1 MTIVRLESEL
11 SGLLHKVAPAA
22 RRALARDIGRA
33 LRQSQ
38 QQRIAAQQNPDGS
51 DFAPRQPQY
60 RQQKGRIRRQMFA
73 KLRTARW
80 LKIEANAGGVEVGFI
95 RQVERI
101 ARVHQYGLRDR
112 ISRHTHREAQ
122 YPARELLGL
131 NEINLNLTRSLVI
144 AHLAKQIN

>member
-1 MTIVRLESEL
+1 MTIARLESEL
-11 SGLLHKVAPAA
+11 SGLLHKVEPAA

-38 QQRIAAQQNPDGS
+38 QKRIAAQQNPDGS
-51 DFAPRQPQY
+51 GYAPRRQQY
-60 RQQKGRIRRQMFA
+60 REQKGRIRRQMFA
-73 KLRTARW
+73 KLRAARW
-80 LKIEANAGGVEVGFI
+80 LKIEATASGVEVGFL

-131 NEINLNLTRSLVI
+131 SEQDFEMLKDKLLSL
-144 AHLAKQIN
+144 LADK

>member
-1 MTIVRLESEL
+1 MTIARLESEL

-38 QQRIAAQQNPDGS
+38 QKRIAAQQNPDGS
-51 DFAPRQPQY
+51 GYAPRRPQY
-60 RQQKGRIRRQMFA
+60 RQQKGRIRQQMFA
-73 KLRTARW
+73 KLRSAKW
-80 LKIEANAGGVEVGFI
+80 LKIEARAGGVEVGFL
-95 RQVERI
+95 RGVERI

-112 ISRHTHREAQ
+112 ISRHSHREAQ

-131 NEINLNLTRSLVI
+131 TEHDLEMIRAKVLDQ
-144 AHLAKQIN
+144 LAK

>member
-1 MTIVRLESEL
+1 MTIARLESEL

-38 QQRIAAQQNPDGS
+38 QKRIAAQQNPDGS
-51 DFAPRQPQY
+51 SFAPRRPQY

-73 KLRTARW
+73 KLRTAKW
-80 LKIEANAGGVEVGFI
+80 LKVEANAGGVEVGFL

-112 ISRHTHREAQ
+112 ISPHIARDVE

-131 NEINLNLTRSLVI
+131 ADEDVDVINDKVI
-144 AHLAKQIN
+144 TFLAL

>member
-1 MTIVRLESEL
+1 MTIERLESEL

-38 QQRIAAQQNPDGS
+38 QKRIAAQQNPDGS
-51 DFAPRQPQY
+51 GFAPRRPQY
-60 RQQKGRIRRQMFA
+60 REQKGSIRRQMFA
-73 KLRTARW
+73 KLRATRW
-80 LKIEANAGGVEVGFI
+80 LKIEANAGGVEVGFL

-112 ISRHTHREAQ
+112 ISRYAKREAQ

-131 NEINLNLTRSLVI
+131 SEQDFEMIRDKVLDHFT
-144 AHLAKQIN
+144 K

>member
-1 MTIVRLESEL
+1 MTIARLESEL
-11 SGLLHKVAPAA
+11 SGLLNKVEPAA

-33 LRQSQ
+33 LRQNQ
-38 QQRIAAQQNPDGS
+38 QKRIAAQQNPDGS
-51 DFAPRQPQY
+51 GYAPRRAQY

-95 RQVERI
+95 RRVERI
-101 ARVHQYGLRDR
+101 ARVHQYGLRDCV
-112 ISRHTHREAQ
+112 SRHPYREAQ

-131 NEINLNLTRSLVI
+131 SEQDFEMIRAKVLDQ
-144 AHLAKQIN
+144 LAK

>member
-1 MTIVRLESEL
+1 MTIARLESEL
-11 SGLLHKVAPAA
+11 SGLLQKVAPAA

-38 QQRIAAQQNPDGS
+38 QKRIAAQQNPDGS
-51 DFAPRQPQY
+51 GYTSRRPQY
-60 RQQKGRIRRQMFA
+60 REQKGRIRRQMFA

-80 LKIEANAGGVEVGFI
+80 LKIEANAGGVEVGFL

-112 ISRHTHREAQ
+112 ISRHTQREAQ

-131 NEINLNLTRSLVI
+131 TQQDFELIRGKVLDQ
-144 AHLAKQIN
+144 LAK

>member
-1 MTIVRLESEL
+1 MTIARLESEL

-38 QQRIAAQQNPDGS
+38 QKRIAAQQNPDGS
-51 DFAPRQPQY
+51 GFAPRRPQY

-73 KLRTARW
+73 KLRAARW
-80 LKIEANAGGVEVGFI
+80 LKIEATAGGVEVSFI

-112 ISRHTHREAQ
+112 ISRHTPREAQ

-131 NEINLNLTRSLVI
+131 TEQDFELIRTKVLDQ
-144 AHLAKQIN
+144 LAK